1 MLFGFKDVELDIPS
15 HVGVRSMEVK
25 GAHSSTH
32 VGTKHHPFLYFLYLA
47 CADDAF
53 QFCFVVVDSLC

>member
-32 VGTKHHPFLYFLYLA
+32 VGTKHHPFVTPDIQVL
-47 CADDAF
+47 
-53 QFCFVVVDSLC
+53 FVFSLLGLCR